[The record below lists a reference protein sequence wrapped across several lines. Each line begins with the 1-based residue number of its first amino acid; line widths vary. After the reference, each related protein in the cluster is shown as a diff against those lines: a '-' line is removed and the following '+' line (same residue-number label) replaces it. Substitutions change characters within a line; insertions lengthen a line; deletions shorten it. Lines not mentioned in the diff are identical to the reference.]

1 MNNQLKSKTRL
12 AFIQVVFQHIST
24 KNDIYEIL
32 DIFDKNYKSTS
43 VDNFNNKK
51 KIKFEFNSNFLR
63 KLINCYNL
71 FITSENY
78 LLSINKFVN
87 IFRKFEKWDLINLSI
102 LLAALCELKKTDAS
116 KMKIVFNDYINISKS
131 FVNHS
136 DIGIINAILDKLIND
151 QK

>member
-87 IFRKFEKWDLINLSI
+87 ISRKFEKWDLINQSI

>member
-87 IFRKFEKWDLINLSI
+87 ISRKFEKWDLINQSI

-136 DIGIINAILDKLIND
+136 DIGIINAILDKLINVF
-151 QK
+151 